1 MCNYCCHG
9 HRRLNYV
16 TCYQENTAIKERK
29 LKEKNAAAEVLEN
42 LLVFY
47 SNAFVIT
54 LHTPYFFFCLM
65 NWGGERAL
73 GRGGF

>member
-1 MCNYCCHG
+1 M
-9 HRRLNYV
+9 

-54 LHTPYFFFCLM
+54 LHTLHFGFF
-65 NWGGERAL
+65 AL
-73 GRGGF
+73 

>member
-1 MCNYCCHG
+1 M
-9 HRRLNYV
+9 

-54 LHTPYFFFCLM
+54 LHTLHF
-65 NWGGERAL
+65 GS
-73 GRGGF
+73 